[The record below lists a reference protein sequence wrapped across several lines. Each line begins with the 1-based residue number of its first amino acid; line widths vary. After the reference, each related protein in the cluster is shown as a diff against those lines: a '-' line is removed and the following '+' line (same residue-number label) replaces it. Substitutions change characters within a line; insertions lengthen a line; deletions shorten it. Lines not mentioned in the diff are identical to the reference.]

1 MWRWVHAA
9 EMDAVAGD
17 GEPRYKDRF
26 EDVLINVTSE
36 YYASEGSRLVGDL
49 TLADYARYV
58 SV

>member
-1 MWRWVHAA
+1 
-9 EMDAVAGD
+9 MDAVAGD
-17 GEPRYKDRF
+17 GEPRHKDRF
-26 EDVLINVTSE
+26 EDVLINITSE